1 MIDGLTG
8 DQRFFLGYAQS
19 RREHTREAT
28 LRNLIATDGHA
39 PGRYRAETVRNLDA
53 WYAAFNVQPAS
64 ALSGAG
70 ERVQD
75 LVGTV
80 IEPAAGQS
88 SSGPVSGGFLE
99 QWPRCS

>member
-8 DQRFFLGYAQS
+8 DQRFFLGFAQS

-53 WYAAFNVQPAS
+53 WYAAFGVRPGQRLYLAPAD
-64 ALSGAG
+64 
-70 ERVQD
+70 RVR
-75 LVGTV
+75 
-80 IEPAAGQS
+80 I
-88 SSGPVSGGFLE
+88 
-99 QWPRCS
+99 W